1 MTARARKAVATAK
14 MPDFAALLAGAKLP
28 ERTLPVC
35 LRGDLQAQ
43 HETADRELEALLKAG
58 SSKFNDG
65 SGALKAKLLALE
77 AEMKAATYEFRL
89 QGLARPQYRAFIAG
103 YPMRIQEDGSLHQE
117 DRVFGFNIED
127 GAEPLVRR
135 CLVDPVLDAEAWSR
149 LMAALTERQFDDL
162 AGAAWYLNRGDVDV
176 PFSRAASRLT
186 ETSEPE

>member
-1 MTARARKAVATAK
+1 MAPRRTTAK
-14 MPDFAALLAGAKLP
+14 AAAQAPDFLTLLAAAALP
-28 ERTLPVC
+28 QRTVPVC

-43 HETADRELEALLKAG
+43 HETADRELEALLKEG
-58 SSKFNDG
+58 SGKFNDG
-65 SGALKAKLLALE
+65 RGALKAKLLALE

-103 YPMRIQEDGSLHQE
+103 YPMRIEEDGSLHQE
-117 DRVFGFNIED
+117 DRVYGFNID
-127 GAEPLVRR
+127 GGAEPLVRR
-135 CLVDPVLDAEAWSR
+135 CLVDPVLDADGWAR
-149 LMAALTERQFDDL
+149 LMEALTERQFDDL